1 MGLAVGRQL
10 AEKGANIVIVARE
23 KQRLIDGIKHIQEG
37 ALHPETQR
45 FHQISADLTLATEA
59 VRVIDEVVAWNSGPP
74 DIVWC
79 CAGSPQP
86 TLFIDTPISQL
97 DAQMSSNY
105 FTSAYMAHATLTCW
119 LRTSRAN
126 TTSPPSTGDKP
137 SAARSSQPTPRHLIL
152 TSSLAAFFSLA
163 GYAPYTPSKIALRGL
178 SDTLSQEMNLYAA
191 AHPDEPPVRVH
202 TIFPSTILGEA
213 FDAENKIKSDVTR
226 MLESSADE
234 STSETIA
241 YRSIKGLESG
251 EELITTDFSGSLLRR
266 TLTGATS
273 RGIWTV
279 FVDWLLASILTV
291 VVAFVRADMDRKVRQ
306 FGRSNNQLEVDEG
319 FEDEVETCETGGTI
333 LGDSGGRKT
342 AE

>member
-1 MGLAVGRQL
+1 MLSGNKFPVLHKTVVLTGGSRGMGLAVGRQL

-23 KQRLIDGIKHIQEG
+23 KQRLVEGLKHIQEG

-45 FHQISADLTLATEA
+45 FHHISADLALATEA
-59 VRVIDEVVAWNSGPP
+59 IRVIDEVVTWNSGPP

-86 TLFIDTPISQL
+86 TLFIDTPVSQL

-105 FTSAYMAHATLTCW
+105 FTSAYMAHAILTCW
-119 LRTSRAN
+119 LRTSRAKDALPY
-126 TTSPPSTGDKP
+126 SIGDKP
-137 SAARSSQPTPRHLIL
+137 STARSQQLTPRHLIF

-163 GYAPYTPSKIALRGL
+163 GYAPYTPGKIALRGL

-213 FDAENKIKSDVTR
+213 FDAENKIKFDVTR
-226 MLESSADE
+226 MLEASANE
-234 STSETIA
+234 STPETIA
-241 YRSIKGLESG
+241 YRSIRGLESG

-266 TLTGATS
+266 TLTGATR
-273 RGIWTV
+273 RGIWTI
-279 FVDWLLASILTV
+279 FVDCILASILTV
-291 VVAFVRADMDRKVRQ
+291 VVAFVRADMDRQVRQ
-306 FGRSNNQLEVDEG
+306 FARK
-319 FEDEVETCETGGTI
+319 F
-333 LGDSGGRKT
+333 GDSGMKMGRPR
-342 AE
+342 